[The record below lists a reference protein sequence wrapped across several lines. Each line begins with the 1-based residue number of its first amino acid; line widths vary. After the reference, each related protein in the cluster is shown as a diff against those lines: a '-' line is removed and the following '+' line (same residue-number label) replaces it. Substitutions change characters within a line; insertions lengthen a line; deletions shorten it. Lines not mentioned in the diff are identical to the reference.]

1 MFWAMLVCA
10 AALQQPA
17 DDASR
22 QLEALKKKNAELQ
35 EQLTQLESSAVEDA
49 QLIHRLRQLVKVLQE
64 KTSALES
71 ISKASGT
78 PAPATG
84 DRSRTDAGP
93 EKPLKGKVVYVDV
106 KSGFLTLSIGK
117 REGVKVGFKFEIYRE
132 IAEAGGELRLN
143 RLGMAEV
150 EKFMGQDSMAKLIVK
165 EGSAADMKADDV
177 AVAIR
182 RLDPVG
188 SAPAVAPVAPAPPAG
203 EPKDGIFSIT
213 GNAGAAFILNY
224 GGIHGAKQTDLVYAW
239 SGGQLKAK
247 LRLDKVEKNFS
258 VANTVDGSIVTPPSV
273 GDQVVVK
280 EPNKVLSGKVALSDD
295 KQGKLAVD
303 LRQRDGVKT
312 GLKLEARRLGQKVGT
327 LVVIEVQTWGSWCK
341 PDGESKIEDFRKG
354 DFVEAIEEK

>member
-1 MFWAMLVCA
+1 MFWVMLVCA

-17 DDASR
+17 DDASK
-22 QLEALKKKNAELQ
+22 QLEALKKRNAELQ
-35 EQLTQLESSAVEDA
+35 EQLTQLENASVEDA

-71 ISKASGT
+71 ISKGSAT
-78 PAPATG
+78 PAAG
-84 DRSRTDAGP
+84 AADRSKTETGP

-117 REGVKVGFKFEIYRE
+117 REGIKVGFKFEIYRE
-132 IAEAGGELRLN
+132 TAEAGGEMRLS

-165 EGSAADMKADDV
+165 EGNAADMKADDL

-188 SAPAVAPVAPAPPAG
+188 SVPAAAPHTPTPPAG
-203 EPKDGIFSIT
+203 EPKDGVFSIT
-213 GNAGAAFILNY
+213 GNAGSALILNY
-224 GGIHGAKQTDLVYAW
+224 GGLHGAKQTDLVYAW
-239 SGGQLKAK
+239 GGGQLRAK

-258 VANTVDGSIVTPPSV
+258 VANIVDGSLVTPPAV
-273 GDQVVVK
+273 GDQIVIK
-280 EPNKVLSGKVALSDD
+280 EPNKVLSGKIALSDD
-295 KQGKLAVD
+295 KSGKLAVD

-312 GLKLEARRLGQKVGT
+312 GLKLEVRRLGQKIGT
-327 LVVIEVQTWGSWCK
+327 LVVLEVQSWGSWCK
-341 PDGESKIEDFRKG
+341 PDGESKIEDFKKG
-354 DFVEAIEEK
+354 DFVEALEEK